1 MKLIAQS
8 AEELTAILRR
18 GLSPLTDNR
27 DALLAL
33 GFERA
38 YPQVRKGYDA
48 TIWERTIDH
57 QRRPDGYRVLALE
70 RAYFVPTA
78 IEKRTS

>member
-1 MKLIAQS
+1 VNIIAQS
-8 AEELTAILRR
+8 ADELVVILQR
-18 GLSPLTDNR
+18 GLSPLTNNR

-38 YPQVRKGYDA
+38 YPQVRTGHDS

-57 QRRPDGYRVLALE
+57 HRRPDGYRVMARE
-70 RAYFVPTA
+70 RAYLVDGTRA
-78 IEKRTS
+78 K

>member
-8 AEELTAILRR
+8 ADELTAILRR
-18 GLSPLTDNR
+18 GLSPLTDNQ

-38 YPQVRKGYDA
+38 YPQARNGRDA
-48 TIWERTIDH
+48 TIWERSLDH
-57 QRRPDGYRVLALE
+57 RRPDGYRVLSRE
-70 RAYFVPTA
+70 RAFLVAAT
-78 IEKRTS
+78 IES